1 MELALEGLE
10 AHLRQAAS
18 DGHDD
23 VAGDVLENLD
33 GSANGSRNDIGEP
46 DNNDTDD
53 GHSTADVDALFT
65 TLELTALLP
74 PTTQRTRARHTFDM
88 SAVRHSARLA
98 KKPAIP
104 AVERAQR
111 NLCRKLGLQANESDP
126 IDLVLRDYL
135 DMFKGPLPPHV
146 IDALTAIFRLDDDD
160 TEVLDAAL
168 LHHAGTDVVE
178 VAVQAEAP

>member
-1 MELALEGLE
+1 
-10 AHLRQAAS
+10 
-18 DGHDD
+18 
-23 VAGDVLENLD
+23 V
-33 GSANGSRNDIGEP
+33 RNDIGEP
-46 DNNDTDD
+46 DNNGTDG
-53 GHSTADVDALFT
+53 GHNTADVDALFT
-65 TLELTALLP
+65 TLEPTALLP
-74 PTTQRTRARHTFDM
+74 LPTQRNRLRHTFDM
-88 SAVRHSARLA
+88 SAVHRSARLA

-111 NLCRKLGLQANESDP
+111 NLYCKLGLQASESEP

-135 DMFKGPLPPHV
+135 DMFRGPLPPHV

-168 LHHAGTDVVE
+168 LQHAGTDVAE